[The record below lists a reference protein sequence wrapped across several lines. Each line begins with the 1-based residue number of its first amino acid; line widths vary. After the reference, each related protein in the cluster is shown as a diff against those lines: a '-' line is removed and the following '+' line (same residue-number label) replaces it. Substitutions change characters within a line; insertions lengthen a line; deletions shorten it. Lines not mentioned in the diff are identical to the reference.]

1 MYVPPMVPAFAFAAS
16 ASLTDPV
23 GSSPLVAAVQ
33 WLQFTL
39 LGTIATTTA
48 VIAVATV
55 GMMMLTGRIE
65 LRRGATVVV
74 GCFILFGATS
84 IAAGIR
90 SAASGIGSDVPKPAP
105 VQASA
110 GVRVPPPSHYDPYAG
125 ASVPQE

>member
-1 MYVPPMVPAFAFAAS
+1 MLQTFALTAS
-16 ASLTDPV
+16 SLTDPI
-23 GSSPLVAAVQ
+23 GASPLVAAVL

-90 SAASGIGSDVPKPAP
+90 SAASGFGGPSAPPVP

-110 GVRVPPPSHYDPYAG
+110 GVVVPPPTNYDPYAG
-125 ASVPQE
+125 ASVPRRR